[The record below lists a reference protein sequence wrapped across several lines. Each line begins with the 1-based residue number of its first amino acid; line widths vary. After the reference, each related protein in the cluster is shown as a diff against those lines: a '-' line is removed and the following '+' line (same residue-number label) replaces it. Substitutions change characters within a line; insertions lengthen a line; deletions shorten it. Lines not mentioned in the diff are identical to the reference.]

1 MVSTLVLYTRDNGFD
16 THTAYKKFFGSSEAE
31 QEPVKF
37 KVEIS

>member
-1 MVSTLVLYTRDNGFD
+1 MVRVPLLYSDGYGFD
-16 THTAYKKFFGSSEAE
+16 AHTAYKKFFGSSEAE